1 MIIRQSINF
10 AAHLL
15 AGVVLGALIVG
26 TIKARRAVGRDEPLE
41 PRYPPPE
48 PPRYPP
54 PAEATST
61 VDG

>member
-26 TIKARRAVGRDEPLE
+26 SIQARRAMGRDEPLE

-48 PPRYPP
+48 PHYPP
-54 PAEATST
+54 PPEARST
-61 VDG
+61 VEG